1 GDNRGKCSINIASMN
16 TVKMYPMRHIALID
30 KMYTNTISCGSSY
43 CWSWHPTIK
52 RPARKWL
59 AGGGIKGFI
68 GRDNRVLTQRLS
80 IGKFADLARIK
91 ASQDLRR
98 IEAVELEI
106 NISSHK

>member
-1 GDNRGKCSINIASMN
+1 QRDHMAVVYMDTKGLRIKLIERFTTGDNRGKCSINIASMN

-80 IGKFADLARIK
+80 IGKFAD
-91 ASQDLRR
+91 
-98 IEAVELEI
+98 
-106 NISSHK
+106 